1 MSVRTETADVVDH
14 VPHLVGR
21 QFTPVSAHAG
31 IFHAV
36 ADDGEDLAVSGAV
49 LPARAAQVSRPGI
62 QFFSHL
68 SVALPVIAMA
78 ARALAVLY
86 LLASGERPR
95 LVGVWV
101 LQLVWPRRNWVK
113 TTHRP
118 DAHRPVE
125 MGARPTPPLDLNPGV
140 FCALEPK
147 A

>member
-78 ARALAVLY
+78 ARALAVVY
-86 LLASGERPR
+86 LLASGDRR
-95 LVGVWV
+95 RVGGDWI
-101 LQLVWPRRNWVK
+101 LQLIRARRNRNE
-113 TTHRP
+113 TTRSHDDQRALKM
-118 DAHRPVE
+118 AHR
-125 MGARPTPPLDLNPGV
+125 
-140 FCALEPK
+140 
-147 A
+147 